1 MTATSVLIAWGLSV
15 QTYGI
20 LTNRAAPTICGSIIY
35 IIGLVV
41 GTIQE
46 DKLNNKIKDLE
57 KELKE
62 VKSNG
67 KYLLL

>member
-1 MTATSVLIAWGLSV
+1 MGGLSI

-20 LTNRAAPTICGSIIY
+20 LINRVAPTICGSIIY
-35 IIGLVV
+35 IIGVVV

-67 KYLLL
+67 KDLLL

>member
-1 MTATSVLIAWGLSV
+1 MTTTSVLIAWGLSI

-20 LTNRAAPTICGSIIY
+20 LTNRVAPTICGSIIY

-67 KYLLL
+67 KDLLL

>member
-20 LTNRAAPTICGSIIY
+20 INCRTAPTMLGTIMY
-35 IIGLVV
+35 IIGIVV

-62 VKSNG
+62 VKS
-67 KYLLL
+67 KDLLL